1 MTYWP
6 FWVSALALATV
17 ATAHFLVLGRMLA
30 VSGRFS
36 AIVDRFRFGK
46 QPEAPQLSEAE
57 LIAAL
62 QAATL
67 DAFGDGSLDAPAEA
81 APPAP
86 AAPTDHKPKVIPKAP
101 ASPWVHA
108 LFLASL
114 FVGGL
119 IAALGSGTH
128 RITSGLR
135 SAELAALGGSGV
147 GQLALLLAGG
157 AFVGF
162 GTRMAGGCTSGH
174 GLCGVSRFQL
184 GSLVTTA
191 AFFGTGVAVSF
202 LLGAFR

>member
-1 MTYWP
+1 MSYWP

-17 ATAHFLVLGRMLA
+17 ATVHFLVLGRMLA

-46 QPEAPQLSEAE
+46 QPEAPQMSEAE
-57 LIAAL
+57 LIAAM

-67 DAFGDGSLDAPAEA
+67 EAFGEGALDAPPEA
-81 APPAP
+81 APEPPSPKAAPAP
-86 AAPTDHKPKVIPKAP
+86 TPIPKTPAP
-101 ASPWVHA
+101 PWVHA

-119 IAALGSGTH
+119 IAALGTGTH
-128 RITSGLR
+128 RVTWGLR
-135 SAELAALGGSGV
+135 SVELSALGGSSL

-174 GLCGVSRFQL
+174 GLCGVSRFQP

-191 AFFGTGVAVSF
+191 AFFGTGVAISF
-202 LLGAFR
+202 LLGVFQ